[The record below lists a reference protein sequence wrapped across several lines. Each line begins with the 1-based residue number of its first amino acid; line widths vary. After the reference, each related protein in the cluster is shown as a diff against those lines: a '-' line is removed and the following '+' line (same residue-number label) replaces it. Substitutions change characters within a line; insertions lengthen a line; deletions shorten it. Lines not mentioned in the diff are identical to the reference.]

1 MCFYRS
7 LAHLEVASKVERSV
21 KALLLKGGVL
31 PRLASP
37 NALGKPPHSSLEI
50 EPAAVLSSLSSMFLW
65 TISTRLTLNIA
76 SKGFTIFYL
85 RIVFAVRYNLG
96 TRPKPTWRGSIS
108 FIGQIA
114 LLPRQNFALGMLG
127 LGPIP

>member
-1 MCFYRS
+1 
-7 LAHLEVASKVERSV
+7 
-21 KALLLKGGVL
+21 
-31 PRLASP
+31 
-37 NALGKPPHSSLEI
+37 
-50 EPAAVLSSLSSMFLW
+50 MFLW

-127 LGPIP
+127 FGPIP